1 MAKTFYT
8 ERDIE
13 DLFAI
18 GQTSLQLN
26 DDVVI
31 TDLGRERANQI
42 GFKLLQEH
50 DKPSSAPERPY
61 LAKQPHKSKPKVATF
76 SPPITK
82 LAIAPQPVVTQSAAP
97 ISAQPALSIN
107 LDPLERKIFDAVISK
122 LDGSVNPN
130 MLAAIIKRILQNV
143 GGN

>member
-13 DLFAI
+13 DLFAG
-18 GQTSLQLN
+18 GQTSLELT

-31 TDLGRERANQI
+31 TDLARERANQI
-42 GFKLLQEH
+42 GFILIREH

-61 LAKQPHKSKPKVATF
+61 LAKQIQNKEKISQAKFTLPSIKQNVNSVVNP
-76 SPPITK
+76 SPPALK
-82 LAIAPQPVVTQSAAP
+82 QNQ
-97 ISAQPALSIN
+97 LSIALN
-107 LDPLERKIFDAVISK
+107 PMEKKIYSAVMAK
-122 LDGSVNPN
+122 LDDSVNPN
-130 MLAAIIKRILQNV
+130 MLASIIKRVLQNV